1 MSDGANDSV
10 GWNEE
15 AVLVQSRV
23 VEAVASS
30 SSSSSSSSL
39 SSEEDVDQVGM
50 HGGRRAMYLRIVN
63 VMDGRN
69 HFCQVTIK
77 RTRAL
82 GLPKVY
88 SL

>member
-15 AVLVQSRV
+15 AVLVQSSV
-23 VEAVASS
+23 FEAVTPS

-50 HGGRRAMYLRIVN
+50 HGGR
-63 VMDGRN
+63 
-69 HFCQVTIK
+69 
-77 RTRAL
+77 
-82 GLPKVY
+82 
-88 SL
+88 